1 MSAAMMA
8 SSAPPEAVEESC
20 DRDISD
26 AALAGYVAFVVLSMI
41 AAFVFV
47 AATFAFAVREA
58 VKERNR
64 TRERI
69 EREELIAMEE
79 LQRQRFLM
87 DRNNSVLC
95 PVTGEYLPVDGGDAM
110 YSRLPSEEWSDV
122 YDVAPTLPHH
132 RGASVK
138 TYPQRPSRIGM
149 PPIMNPINEEELEE
163 ELGSSS
169 DVSHISSRSRR
180 TGRGSSAAFAN
191 YNRVSA
197 DKLQYIITHLGDP
210 TTFDET
216 CRFHVGPLTTI
227 NDLVK

>member
-1 MSAAMMA
+1 MMAFESAATP
-8 SSAPPEAVEESC
+8 SAPPPTPPDAVEESC
-20 DRDISD
+20 GRGITE
-26 AALAGYVAFVVLSMI
+26 AALAGYVAFIVLSMM
-41 AAFVFV
+41 AAFAFV
-47 AATFAFAVREA
+47 AATLAFAVREA

-87 DRNNSVLC
+87 DRNSSVLC
-95 PVTGEYLPVDGGDAM
+95 PVTGEYLPMDGDDDAPY

-138 TYPQRPSRIGM
+138 TYPRRPSRIGI
-149 PPIMNPINEEELEE
+149 PPMMNPISEEELEE

-169 DVSHISSRSRR
+169 DVSHVSSRSRR
-180 TGRGSSAAFAN
+180 TGRGSSAAFIN

-197 DKLQYIITHLGDP
+197 I
-210 TTFDET
+210 E
-216 CRFHVGPLTTI
+216 
-227 NDLVK
+227 